1 MIFQTANV
9 TTIGSQTAGADG
21 NVSTIEFIG
30 GYNVYMS
37 GTGIFYPDKM
47 ETQRKG
53 VKVDINTSDNKR
65 IQEGKR

>member
-1 MIFQTANV
+1 MIFQTANNV
-9 TTIGSQTAGADG
+9 NNWSQTAGADG
-21 NVSTIEFIG
+21 NVSEFIG

-53 VKVDINTSDNKR
+53 VKVDIEILPTIK
-65 IQEGKR
+65 IQ